1 MKTICLTFGG
11 RECSLKI
18 LFKYILK
25 YKFYIDEYRIYIAT
39 TIQSD
44 IDYMKKFALENDF
57 VKLVYVTNE
66 HGEIILND
74 KNRIWDEAYKQCQ
87 DEECVYLKFDDDI
100 VYFDETLF
108 TDFIKYRIEHEEAP
122 LLFPTIINNS
132 YFSWLLEQKKIYK
145 PINKSKIGDTW
156 TITYNRIQ
164 PIINNNISNPQ
175 LKIGKIT
182 VLGEVLC
189 PSGWGNLKYC
199 VDLHNQFLHDL
210 NQKNID
216 KYKLGQFKLYDRHP
230 ISISCCAW
238 LGKTLKKITEKVG
251 NVFDDEPWLTIWM
264 PTWLNN
270 YNEVYGDCIVGH
282 YAYYKQRELGLDN
295 TDILDKY
302 LRIEVSQ

>member
-1 MKTICLTFGG
+1 MKTVVLTFGG
-11 RECSLKI
+11 RECSLSI

-25 YKFYIDEYRIYIAT
+25 YKGYIDEYRIYVAT

-57 VKLVYVTNE
+57 VKLVYIKNE
-66 HGEIILND
+66 DGEIILND

-87 DEECVYLKFDDDI
+87 DEDCVYLKFDDDI

-108 TDFIKYRIEHEEAP
+108 TDFIKYRIENEEAT
-122 LLFPTIINNS
+122 LLFTTIINNS
-132 YFSWLLEQKKIYK
+132 YFSWLFEKKQIYT
-145 PINKSKIGDTW
+145 PVNNNSNFGDTW
-156 TITYNRIQ
+156 KITYNRIK
-164 PIINNNISNPQ
+164 PIINAHVSNPQ

-182 VLGEVLC
+182 ALNEVLC
-189 PSGWGNLKYC
+189 PYGWGNLQYC
-199 VDLHNQFLHDL
+199 VDLHNQFLRDL
-210 NQKNID
+210 NNKNID
-216 KYKLGQFKLYDRHP
+216 KYKLGQFKLEDRHP
-230 ISISCCAW
+230 VSISCCSW
-238 LGKTLKKITEKVG
+238 LGKTLKKITLQTG

-264 PTWLNN
+264 PTWLDT

-302 LRIEVSQ
+302 TSIN